1 MNSIVLFAHGI
12 SQTRP
17 KFVRLCLRKGKK
29 KELSGCGT
37 THHPSWRKKLP
48 KIRFH
53 SFTVYGKAF
62 LDVLSCILTISV
74 VLHEVVT

>member
-29 KELSGCGT
+29 NSVDVARRTIRRGERNFQKSAFTL
-37 THHPSWRKKLP
+37 LP
-48 KIRFH
+48 YMVRLFLM
-53 SFTVYGKAF
+53 FCLAF
-62 LDVLSCILTISV
+62 
-74 VLHEVVT
+74 